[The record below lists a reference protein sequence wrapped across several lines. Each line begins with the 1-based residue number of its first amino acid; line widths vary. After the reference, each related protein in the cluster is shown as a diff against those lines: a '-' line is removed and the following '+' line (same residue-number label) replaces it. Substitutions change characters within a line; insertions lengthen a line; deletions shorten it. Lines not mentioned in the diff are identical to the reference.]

1 MLAERDILKQ
11 ISRSY
16 DSKVEAWPQDRII
29 RITSDYDNC
38 IEIFKLLLHTLE
50 NIKVSTIDLD
60 VDFMSHEGLTPFPRE
75 LNDVMLRRIEGYT
88 NTLVRPQGVSRKTV
102 STAHVFSIKC

>member
-1 MLAERDILKQ
+1 MKL

-38 IEIFKLLLHTLE
+38 VDIFKLLLHTLE
-50 NIKVSTIDLD
+50 NIQDSPISLDLD
-60 VDFMSHEGLTPFPRE
+60 LMPQKGLTAFPRE
-75 LNDVMLRRIEGYT
+75 LNEAMLRQIEKNT
-88 NTLVRPQGVSRKTV
+88 NTLVRPDRISRRIVSAPYV
-102 STAHVFSIKC
+102 LSIEC

>member
-38 IEIFKLLLHTLE
+38 VEIFKLLIYTLE
-50 NIKVSTIDLD
+50 NIKVSKIDLG
-60 VDFMSHEGLTPFPRE
+60 VDSMSHKGQTPYPRE
-75 LNDVMLRRIEGYT
+75 LNEVMLRQIEGYT
-88 NTLVRPQGVSRKTV
+88 NTLVRSSRQTV
-102 STAHVFSIKC
+102 STADVLSIKR

>member
-1 MLAERDILKQ
+1 MLAERGILKQ

-16 DSKVEAWPQDRII
+16 DSKVEAWPQDSII

-38 IEIFKLLLHTLE
+38 VEIFKLLIHTVE

-60 VDFMSHEGLTPFPRE
+60 DQPTSRKALIPYSRE
-75 LNDVMLRRIEGYT
+75 LNEAVLRQIEGYT
-88 NTLVRPQGVSRKTV
+88 NTLVRPQGGSSQTV
-102 STAHVFSIKC
+102 STASVLSIKR